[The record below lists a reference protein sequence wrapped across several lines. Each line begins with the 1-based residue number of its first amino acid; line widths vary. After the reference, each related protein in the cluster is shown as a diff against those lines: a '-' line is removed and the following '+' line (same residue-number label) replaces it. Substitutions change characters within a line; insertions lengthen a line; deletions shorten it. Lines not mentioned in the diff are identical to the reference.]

1 MDQESMSLFLIAFSS
16 FVVALSGALVPGP
29 LFSITVAES
38 AKRGAAAGPLIIIGH
53 GILEL
58 SLVILIILGIA
69 PFLTAPLTKTI
80 ISVIGGL
87 VLMYMGCRLIKE
99 AGNARFSTAGESKQ
113 KGIHPVMSGII
124 CSVSN
129 PYWIIWWVTIGM
141 GYLVSSLKFGMPG
154 VAVFFIGH
162 IAADLGWYSLISF
175 GIAKGKKVIGDKG
188 YRFLLCSCGAFLLV
202 FGLWFLKGI

>member
-1 MDQESMSLFLIAFSS
+1 MNLFLIAFSS

-38 AKRGAAAGPLIIIGH
+38 AKRGIMAGPLIIIGH

-69 PFLTAPLTKTI
+69 PLLTAPLTKMI
-80 ISVIGGL
+80 ISAIGGL
-87 VLMYMGCRLIKE
+87 VLMYMGYRLIKD
-99 AGNARFSTAGESKQ
+99 ARNAHFSMVGKNAQ
-113 KGIHPVMSGII
+113 KGIHPVLSGII
-124 CSVSN
+124 GSISN

-141 GYLVSSLKFGMPG
+141 GYLVSSLKFGMLG

-162 IAADLGWYSLISF
+162 ITADLGWYSVISF
-175 GIAKGKKVIGDKG
+175 TIAKGKEVMGDKG
-188 YRFLLCSCGAFLLV
+188 YRVLLYLCGGFLVV
-202 FGLWFLKGI
+202 FGIWFVKGI